1 MWTFPSEQLCLVAFI
16 LFFVLRLLAL
26 RFVRVAQLP
35 DDLEMLLD
43 EQRLGVRPNFTLIS
57 LFSLVEFIFQMFAPA
72 LRACL
77 SSSDNQLKC
86 FANVSENALLSAV
99 DASVESL
106 KQQLLCLHRQVKD
119 VALAKLNL
127 EESLK
132 NGLEKYSIRKMA
144 TGSIDDFHKGLA
156 DRIGET
162 SSRAFW
168 LYLCAWLHVTA
179 IC

>member
-1 MWTFPSEQLCLVAFI
+1 M
-16 LFFVLRLLAL
+16 
-26 RFVRVAQLP
+26 
-35 DDLEMLLD
+35 
-43 EQRLGVRPNFTLIS
+43 S
-57 LFSLVEFIFQMFAPA
+57 LFSLVEIILQMFAPA

-77 SSSDNQLKC
+77 PSSDSQLKC
-86 FANVSENALLSAV
+86 FANVSENELISAV
-99 DASVESL
+99 NASVESL
-106 KQQLLCLHRQVKD
+106 KQQLLHLHREVKD

-162 SSRAFW
+162 SSRAFC
-168 LYLCAWLHVTA
+168 LHLCAW
-179 IC
+179 